1 MIPSALQRKTLPAM
15 DTLFW
20 YAYLGLLIW
29 ASFLNAHIDSQP
41 WLVFASCTYLLLAA
55 HFCSACLGG
64 RANILGLRLALA
76 PIILLLLTLLL
87 LYLQTVLPLQ
97 TYLHDLILT
106 GKHAAGYQADWFK
119 PNSVWSIVPELT
131 HWLLMSELLMLSF
144 FVLTIGMLC
153 SRRRLY
159 QFLAVM
165 IAIGLV
171 HSVVGIVAKY
181 AGITLVDKFHLDGHF
196 GVARA
201 WFINRNHFASFVGL
215 TLVGA
220 LALQLKYLLSSQ
232 GKTLMRLLLD
242 QLITGK
248 AVVLF
253 ALSCSVIALLLS
265 QSRAGFLAPVI
276 AIAICFFAL
285 GSGSSRFGKKRRF
298 IVPIMI
304 FLAVSLVYFGGD
316 FVARIGADSLSLGER
331 STQWALTWSAIQEAW
346 LLGYGGNSY
355 GTVFQAFREPEQFRQ
370 LYFNQAHNDYLHIWL
385 EQGLIGLLIWI
396 AILAITLRRALMSFS
411 SSSSTLVAGAS
422 MAAGVVLIA
431 ALLQSFVD
439 FNLHILNIRLYFFVI
454 MAVVFAVPSIK
465 QRKGF
470 LKPRFF
476 I

>member
-1 MIPSALQRKTLPAM
+1 MHSGLQSKFLPAM

-29 ASFLNAHIDSQP
+29 ASFVNGKIDSQP
-41 WLVFASCTYLLLAA
+41 WLVFSSCAYLLLAV

-64 RANILGLRLALA
+64 RANILGLRLALT
-76 PIILLLLTLLL
+76 PIILLLSTLLL
-87 LYLQTVLPLQ
+87 LYLQTVFPFK
-97 TYLHDLILT
+97 TYLHELILT
-106 GKHAAGYQADWFK
+106 GQHVKGYEVDWFN
-119 PNSVWSIVPELT
+119 PNSVWSVVPELT
-131 HWLLMSELLMLSF
+131 HWLLMSEVLMLACF
-144 FVLTIGMLC
+144 LLTISMLC
-153 SRRRLY
+153 SRRRLH

-171 HSVVGIVAKY
+171 HSLVGIVAKY
-181 AGITLVDKFHLDGHF
+181 AGITLVDKVHLDGHF

-215 TLVGA
+215 TLIGA

-253 ALSCSVIALLLS
+253 SLSCTVIALLLS

-276 AIAICFFAL
+276 SISICYFAL
-285 GSGSSRFGKKRRF
+285 GSGSTRFGKKRQF
-298 IVPIMI
+298 IMPIVI
-304 FLAVSLVYFGGD
+304 FLAVVLIYFGDD
-316 FVARIGADSLSLGER
+316 FLARVGADSLSLGER
-331 STQWALTWSAIQEAW
+331 SKQWSLTWEAIQKAW

-396 AILAITLRRALMSFS
+396 AALTVTLRRALVSFS
-411 SSSSTLVAGAS
+411 SSSSTLVAGVC
-422 MAAGVVLIA
+422 MAAAVVLIA

-454 MAVVFAVPSIK
+454 MASVFAVPSIK
-465 QRKGF
+465 QRKGS
-470 LKPRFF
+470 LKSRFF